1 MKHELP
7 AKLAFVEIDRT
18 TTRDAA
24 HDTDAVIAA
33 IVEIDLTTQVLMPAD
48 QGRRR
53 KAQKPNRVGNAIGLP
68 LLDQGGVEGDVG
80 TAFADTSVN
89 DSKCIRHCRWKPA
102 RLFDPDRD
110 IQLFANLLD
119 VLLDRLKR
127 ITRNIRRRR
136 IAIGPVAG

>member
-24 HDTDAVIAA
+24 HDTDAVLAA
-33 IVEIDLTTQVLMPAD
+33 IVEIDLATQVLMPAD

-53 KAQKPNRVGNAIGLP
+53 KAQKPNRVGDAIGLP
-68 LLDQGGVEGDVG
+68 LLDQRGVEGDVG
-80 TAFADTSVN
+80 TAFANTGVN
-89 DSKCIRHCRWKPA
+89 DSKCIRHYRWSPVG
-102 RLFDPDRD
+102 LFDPDRD
-110 IQLFANLLD
+110 FQLLADLLD
-119 VLLDRLKR
+119 VLFDRLKR
-127 ITRNIRRRR
+127 IARDIRRRR